1 MGLRPGS
8 HSVFERKLYTQLE
21 ARLPTG
27 CGWSQT
33 YQQDDAEY
41 NVDAAVGLRLY
52 PRKSGFLDLFHSFTG
67 SVNVHCA
74 IPVLSVAG
82 YFLFSV
88 CQNTCIVRAGA
99 LVFMMNMF

>member
-41 NVDAAVGLRLY
+41 DLDATCCALCLGAMDYHSCGRVLGVWEFGWDCFLYILLLCVSGL
-52 PRKSGFLDLFHSFTG
+52 
-67 SVNVHCA
+67 
-74 IPVLSVAG
+74 
-82 YFLFSV
+82 
-88 CQNTCIVRAGA
+88 
-99 LVFMMNMF
+99 